1 MRFKDFKLG
10 IKLGIGFGVLI
21 LIAATLGIIA
31 IINMQNISTK
41 SKYLADEY
49 IPEVEISNSIE
60 RNALLAM
67 FNMRGYSYTENDSFL
82 TLGTGY
88 LTAVNDE
95 LNNAEKLTDKA
106 TQLEALVG
114 SIKETKD
121 ALNTYEQLGNQI
133 VEINKQLSTLRNTM
147 DNSAKKFMDNCYG
160 YLDDQNNAFQTEYAQ
175 GAGNLGERHNKIT
188 LINDVIDKG
197 NDVRVANFK
206 AQAKRD
212 PEAYQKAIDGFDIS
226 AELLELERITTEL
239 AGKEA
244 LPNIEAAGEQYKTA
258 IQNFLKAWK
267 KRENLNKRRVSAANV
282 LLSDAQNV
290 AKAGINNT
298 NDIANEAVEL
308 LGTSSIVMIVGLI
321 IALFIG
327 VILAIIL
334 TNMITSPLKKG
345 VEFAKTLANGDLN
358 AKVDVQQKDEI
369 GELADALT
377 QMVAKLKDI
386 VTNIISG
393 ADNIASAS
401 QEMSGTSQEM
411 SQGANEQ
418 ASSTEEVSSSMEQM
432 SANIQQNTDNAKE
445 TEKIATKAMQG
456 IQNGNEASQ
465 KSVQAMKEI
474 AEKITIIND
483 IAFQTNIL
491 ALNAAVEAARAGE
504 HGKGFAVVAAEVRKL
519 AERSAKAAGEIDT
532 LSKDG
537 VEISENAGNMLS
549 EIVPEIEKTA
559 RLVQEIAASS
569 IEQTSGANQVNTA
582 VEQLNQVT
590 QQNAAAAEEMATSA
604 EELSSQAEQL
614 KDIVGYFK
622 VEQSLLHKKT
632 FDKKQSKLKKQVAHL
647 KELGAKNKKD
657 GETGGVKLDMDDKS
671 IDDNYET
678 Y

>member
-10 IKLGIGFGVLI
+10 IKLGIGFGILI
-21 LIAATLGIIA
+21 LIAAMLGIIA

-41 SKYLADEY
+41 SKHLANEY
-49 IPEVEISNSIE
+49 IPEVEISNAIE
-60 RNALLAM
+60 RNVLLAM

-82 TLGTGY
+82 RLGDSY
-88 LTAVNDE
+88 LDVVNDE
-95 LNNAEKLTDKA
+95 LRNAENLADEA
-106 TQLEALVG
+106 TQLKALKG
-114 SIKETKD
+114 AIDKTKN
-121 ALNTYEQLGNQI
+121 AFNTYDQLGKQT
-133 VEINKQLSTLRNTM
+133 VEVNGELASLRDAM
-147 DNSAKKFMDNCYG
+147 DNAAVKFMDNCFD
-160 YLDDQNNAFQTEYAQ
+160 YLDNQNNAFKTEYAQ
-175 GAGNLGERHNKIT
+175 GAGNLGDRHNKIS
-188 LINDVIDKG
+188 LINDIIDKG
-197 NDVRVANFK
+197 NFVRIANFK
-206 AQAKRD
+206 AQATRN
-212 PEAYQKAIDGFDIS
+212 PIAYQKAIDDFEID
-226 AELLELERITTEL
+226 EVLNELERVTTDL
-239 AGKEA
+239 TGKEA
-244 LPNIEAAGEQYKTA
+244 LVNIEGAGEQYKTA
-258 IQNFLKAWK
+258 MQNFLKAWK
-267 KRENLNKRRVSAANV
+267 KREDLNSKRVDAANI
-282 LLSDAQNV
+282 LLNDAQDV

-298 NDIANEAVEL
+298 NDIADEAVEL

-334 TNMITSPLKKG
+334 TNMITAPLKKG
-345 VEFAKTLANGDLN
+345 VEFAKILAKGDLN

-377 QMVAKLKDI
+377 EMVAKLKDI

-456 IQNGNEASQ
+456 IQSGNDASQ

-622 VEQSLLHKKT
+622 VDQSLLHKKS
-632 FDKKQSKLKKQVAHL
+632 FNKKQNKLKKQVAHL
-647 KELGAKNKKD
+647 KEVSAKNK
-657 GETGGVKLDMDDKS
+657 ESEEGGVKLDMDDKS
-671 IDDNYET
+671 IDENYET